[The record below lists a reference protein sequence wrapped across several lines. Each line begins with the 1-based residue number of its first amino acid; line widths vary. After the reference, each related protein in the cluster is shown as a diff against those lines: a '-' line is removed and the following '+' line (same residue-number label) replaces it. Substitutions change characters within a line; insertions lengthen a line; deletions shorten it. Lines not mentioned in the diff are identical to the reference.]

1 MSTQTPFCKIC
12 FKPIYFKSFH
22 QIFNESVI
30 CTKCLSSLKPIFKS
44 FKVDGINA
52 LALYHYDESTKGK
65 IFQLK
70 GCGDIEMAEIFVR
83 PYASELRVR
92 YQGYNL
98 ICLPSFEEDN
108 LKRGFNHVEEMFN
121 CLNLKKCDCL
131 VKTEHYKQSEQ
142 SYKDRQKIKNYIRLK
157 ENTNLKNKKLL
168 LVDDICTTGSS
179 LRAAI
184 ELIKTCE
191 PKKIEILVVAK
202 RDFTKEEAKEMS
214 NFINVL
220 K

>member
-1 MSTQTPFCKIC
+1 MQNPTICHDCFLSLGPVLKTFSVDKI
-12 FKPIYFKSFH
+12 
-22 QIFNESVI
+22 
-30 CTKCLSSLKPIFKS
+30 KCLFLYYYNE
-44 FKVDGINA
+44 KVQEI
-52 LALYHYDESTKGK
+52 LYQ
-65 IFQLK
+65 FK
-70 GCGDIEMAEIFVR
+70 GCKD
-83 PYASELRVR
+83 YELRSVFLE
-92 YQGYNL
+92 YYANYLNFKFNGYY
-98 ICLPSFEEDN
+98 IVPAPSTENSDKE
-108 LKRGFNHVEEMFN
+108 RGFNHVEEMFN

-131 VKTEHYKQSEQ
+131 VKTEHYNQSEQ
-142 SYKDRQKIKNYIRLK
+142 SYKDRKKIKNYIRLK